1 MKINPLTDKIAA
13 IKALR
18 DFSRDT
24 FGQALDLRTCKEAV
38 EQLQDKMT
46 PLQLSF
52 EARQHIGNVILDY
65 IAEHKD
71 LTSRETSREYSLREE
86 LIKIARTLKA

>member
-1 MKINPLTDKIAA
+1 MKINPVTDKIAA
-13 IKALR
+13 IKALQ

-24 FGQALDLRTCKEAV
+24 YGLPLDLRTCKEAI

-65 IAEHKD
+65 ITEHKD
-71 LTSRETSREYSLREE
+71 LTSREYSLREE